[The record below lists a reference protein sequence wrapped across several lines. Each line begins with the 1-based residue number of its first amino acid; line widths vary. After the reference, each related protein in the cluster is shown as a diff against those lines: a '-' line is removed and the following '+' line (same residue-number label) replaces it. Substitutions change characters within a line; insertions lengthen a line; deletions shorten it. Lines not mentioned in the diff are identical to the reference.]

1 MASTC
6 AVVRVPT
13 ATSLTLFPFLS
24 YSRLARIGANAS
36 LKSGIALKSEINVF
50 VWLIKP
56 INQQKL
62 DLE

>member
-50 VWLIKP
+50 VW
-56 INQQKL
+56 
-62 DLE
+62 